1 MTMNKEIEYE
11 VIILT
16 NEKKEIRLKIKTA
29 DPFTVRDQL
38 KNEYG
43 DDTIISF
50 ENPEES
56 EKLRG

>member
-1 MTMNKEIEYE
+1 MSMNKEIEYD

-16 NEKKEIRLKIKTA
+16 NDKKEVRLKIKTA
-29 DPFTVRDQL
+29 DPFAVRDQL

-43 DDTIISF
+43 DDAIISF
-50 ENPEES
+50 ENREAS